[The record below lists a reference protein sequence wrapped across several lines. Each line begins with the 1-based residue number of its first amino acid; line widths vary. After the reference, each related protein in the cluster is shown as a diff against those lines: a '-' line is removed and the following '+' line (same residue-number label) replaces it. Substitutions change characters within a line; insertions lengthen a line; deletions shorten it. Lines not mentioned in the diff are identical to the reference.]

1 MKALIFA
8 PKKYSISSLLIIG
21 FEKNGWNSEIVDI
34 DSITQAFYSFLYNK
48 TIGLPKFITG
58 KFHKFYYKKI
68 NSRYL
73 KIVSSQKPELIV
85 IYNNQFFFPET
96 IKQIKQTCKIVFYLG
111 DNPLWSNTFDYNLQI
126 LQYSDYT
133 ISPDSHWTNELTSIG
148 MPNIYNDYI
157 GYSEKMFFKTKKIPD
172 NIYKKYKSDL
182 IFIGSNYTDASG
194 FKRALFMNNFKDFN
208 FKIFGNKSWNRWLKF
223 FPELY
228 KNFNHL
234 ENRISNTELNYAI
247 NSAKIY
253 IIDQNTGIING
264 IHNRVF
270 EVIGAGCLPVV
281 EWRKDLDTHF
291 NFKIPTIKNYEHSK
305 KVISKYLNNES
316 LRKKTINTLRTTM
329 EENFN
334 PELFVKRLVNK
345 VKPK

>member
-1 MKALIFA
+1 LKALIFA
-8 PKKYSISSLLIIG
+8 PQKYSISSLLKIG
-21 FEKNGWNSEIVDI
+21 FEKNGWNAEIVDI
-34 DSITQAFYSFLYNK
+34 DSIIPAFYSFVYNK

-58 KFHKFYYKKI
+58 TFHEFYYKKI
-68 NSRYL
+68 NSAYL
-73 KIVSSQKPELIV
+73 KIVSSQKPESIV

-96 IKQIKQTCKIVFYLG
+96 IKQIKQNSKVIFYLG

-148 MPNIYNDYI
+148 IPNIYNDYI
-157 GYSEKMFFKTKKIPD
+157 GYSEKVFFKTKKIPN
-172 NIYKKYKSDL
+172 NIHKKYKSDL
-182 IFIGSNYTDASG
+182 IFIGSNYSDASG
-194 FKRALFMNNFKDFN
+194 YKRTLFMSKFKDFN
-208 FKIFGNKSWNRWLKF
+208 FKIFGNNSWNRWLKF
-223 FPELY
+223 FPELH
-228 KNFNHL
+228 KNFNYL
-234 ENRISNTELNYAI
+234 ETRISNTELNYAI

-281 EWRKDLDTHF
+281 EWRKDLDTYF
-291 NFKIPTIKNYEHSK
+291 NFNLPTIKNYDYAE
-305 KVISKYLNNES
+305 KVVSKYLNNET
-316 LRKKTINTLRTTM
+316 LRKKTINTLRITM

-334 PELFVKRLVNK
+334 PELFVKRLINK
-345 VKPK
+345 VKI